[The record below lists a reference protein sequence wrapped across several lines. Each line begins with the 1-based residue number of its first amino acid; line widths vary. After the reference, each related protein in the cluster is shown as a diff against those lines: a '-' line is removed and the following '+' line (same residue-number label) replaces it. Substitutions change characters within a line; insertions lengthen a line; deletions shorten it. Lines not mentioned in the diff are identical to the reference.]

1 MISRCNVTKSL
12 SKDDFFVKKAN
23 YNLLLSKFV
32 TLRFKNLFYRSMKLL
47 VIEDEPDLSKSICD
61 YLSKNNFVCEAA
73 YDFNEAI
80 YKIADG
86 QYECIL
92 LDINLPEGNGL
103 DVLRGLKD
111 QGKSDGV
118 LIISAKNS
126 LNDKVE
132 GLNLGADDYITKPF
146 HLPEL
151 SARVA
156 AILRR
161 KYFDGQNRVVADDLV
176 INIQDKTVRGAKSI
190 LDLTRKEYELL
201 LYFIANKNRVVTKEA
216 IVEHLWGD
224 HIDMNDNYD
233 FIYTHI
239 KNLRRKLSQN
249 GCGDYI
255 KAVYGM
261 GYMFII
267 EPAEP

>member
-1 MISRCNVTKSL
+1 
-12 SKDDFFVKKAN
+12 
-23 YNLLLSKFV
+23 
-32 TLRFKNLFYRSMKLL
+32 MKLL

-61 YLSKNNFVCEAA
+61 YLSRDNFVCEPA

-80 YKIADG
+80 NKITG
-86 QYECIL
+86 NQYECIL
-92 LDINLPEGNGL
+92 LDINLPKGNGL
-103 DVLRGLKD
+103 DVLKELRD

-126 LNDKVE
+126 LNDKVD

-161 KYFDGQNRVVADDLV
+161 KYFAGQNRVVADDLV
-176 INIQDKTVRGAKSI
+176 VNIQDKTVRGTKSI

-239 KNLRRKLSQN
+239 KNIRKKLGQN
-249 GCGDYI
+249 GCRGYI

-261 GYMFII
+261 GYMFTT
-267 EPAEP
+267 ESGDR

>member
-1 MISRCNVTKSL
+1 MGITLIPKQICNSSELKIHSA
-12 SKDDFFVKKAN
+12 K
-23 YNLLLSKFV
+23 
-32 TLRFKNLFYRSMKLL
+32 SMKLL

-61 YLSKNNFVCEAA
+61 YLSRDNFICEPA

-80 YKIADG
+80 YKITG
-86 QYECIL
+86 NEYECIL
-92 LDINLPEGNGL
+92 LDINLPKGNGL
-103 DVLRGLKD
+103 NVLKELKD
-111 QGKSDGV
+111 QSKSDCV

-132 GLNLGADDYITKPF
+132 GLNLGADDYMTKPF

-161 KYFDGQNRVVADDLV
+161 KYFAGQNRILIDDLM
-176 INIQDKTVRGAKSI
+176 INIQDRTVRGAKGM

-201 LYFIANKNRVVTKEA
+201 LYFIANKDRVVTKEA

-239 KNLRRKLSQN
+239 KNLRKKLGQK
-249 GCGDYI
+249 GCADYI

-261 GYMFII
+261 GYMFTT
-267 EPAEP
+267 EPGQA